1 MGGSGGRGRAGPKAQ
16 PFVGSS
22 GLETGEGSLDGRRGG
37 RSGLGVRGSRHFPAS
52 QARAGLSRKVR
63 KAGQRGAQLNPP
75 IRTFLCSSVIS
86 LWQAEVRP
94 YVSLHCMDDEE
105 KLERIT
111 TEYLEMQSKIARV
124 VRDAE
129 ATQGKGRKRDQPPSP
144 RRSD

>member
-1 MGGSGGRGRAGPKAQ
+1 MFKFFCDA
-16 PFVGSS
+16 
-22 GLETGEGSLDGRRGG
+22 L
-37 RSGLGVRGSRHFPAS
+37 RSVEAEDTVEAL
-52 QARAGLSRKVR
+52 KE
-63 KAGQRGAQLNPP
+63 
-75 IRTFLCSSVIS
+75 